1 MSDEEDLDALETIFD
16 DYEDPNDID
25 DIDDIDNIDDI
36 DSKDEILLENISE
49 NEYKSSLISIE
60 EFNTFYKE
68 YKKEIKT
75 SKILNKYEKTK
86 ILSERAEQLYEGAI
100 PLIPN
105 ADKYNNVLEIAEEEL
120 KEKKI
125 PFIIKRM
132 VNNKFEYIKIEDL
145 VIL

>member
-16 DYEDPNDID
+16 DYEDID
-25 DIDDIDNIDDI
+25 NVDEKDIDNEDENLELEDI
-36 DSKDEILLENISE
+36 SDND
-49 NEYKSSLISIE
+49 YKSSLVSIE

>member
-1 MSDEEDLDALETIFD
+1 MDIEDSDALETIFD

-132 VNNKFEYIKIEDL
+132 VNNKFVYIKIEDL
-145 VIL
+145 VLL

>member
-1 MSDEEDLDALETIFD
+1 MDIEDSDSLETIFD
-16 DYEDPNDID
+16 DYEDPN

-86 ILSERAEQLYEGAI
+86 ILSERAEQLSEGAI

>member
-1 MSDEEDLDALETIFD
+1 MDIEDSDALETIFD

>member
-1 MSDEEDLDALETIFD
+1 MSDEEDPDALETIFD
-16 DYEDPNDID
+16 DYEDID
-25 DIDDIDNIDDI
+25 NVDDKDIDN
-36 DSKDEILLENISE
+36 E
-49 NEYKSSLISIE
+49 NENLELEDISDNDYKSSLVSIE

-68 YKKEIKT
+68 YKTEIKT

-86 ILSERAEQLYEGAI
+86 ILSERAEQLSEGAI

-120 KEKKI
+120 RKMKI
-125 PFIIKRM
+125 PFIIKRSI
-132 VNNKFEYIKIEDL
+132 NNNFEYIKIEDL